1 MELNNKTAIVTGA
14 RRGIGKA
21 IALSLAEAGAKV
33 VVSDLDRDD
42 CQEVVE
48 EIETKGGTALAS
60 QCDVSKQGEIN
71 SLIEKTKEE
80 FGGVDILVN
89 NAGIFIQKPIEEMT
103 KEEIDDVIDINL
115 KGVINFSKAVV
126 DEMKE
131 NGGGKIV
138 NIASIAGL
146 VGFGNSSTYCAS
158 KGGIVNLTRELALEL
173 GESKINVNAIAPGVI
188 ETEMTEGMLSDPD
201 QKKNLLA
208 QIPYGRVGKPEDIA
222 NAATFLASPKADYI
236 TGAIL
241 NVDGGWLSH

>member
-1 MELNNKTAIVTGA
+1 
-14 RRGIGKA
+14 
-21 IALSLAEAGAKV
+21 
-33 VVSDLDRDD
+33 
-42 CQEVVE
+42 
-48 EIETKGGTALAS
+48 
-60 QCDVSKQGEIN
+60 
-71 SLIEKTKEE
+71 
-80 FGGVDILVN
+80 
-89 NAGIFIQKPIEEMT
+89 MT

-115 KGVINFSKAVV
+115 KGVINFSKAVI

-158 KGGIVNLTRELALEL
+158 KGGVVNLTRELALEL

-188 ETEMTEGMLSDPD
+188 ETKMTEGMLSDPN